1 MIWKIIILIYMKS
14 LIQFIK
20 ESQEIHE
27 SLIGDIVRK
36 LLDTG
41 LSWIEGSVKW
51 IANKSAD
58 AVSDIW
64 KTHRDVLTN
73 TYSEFRRSH
82 PEYKFL
88 PEAPKTA
95 EEYGTIHMTIYFNNS
110 ISADDKINLAE
121 TSIAKV
127 KKRKGSQPGA
137 IEAYIARETSQ
148 CYIGIIKNPKATAS
162 DKTKADTFLNKIKS
176 ENNDDVKF
184 LIEDYIKD
192 YKAHI

>member
-1 MIWKIIILIYMKS
+1 MKT
-14 LIQFIK
+14 LKDFIK
-20 ESQEIHE
+20 ESQEINE
-27 SLIGDIVRK
+27 SLFGDIVRK

-41 LSWIEGSVKW
+41 LSWISGSVKW

-88 PEAPKTA
+88 PEAIKTP
-95 EEYGTIHMTIYFNNS
+95 EEYGAINVAIYFDDS
-110 ISADDKINLAE
+110 IPADNKINKAE
-121 TSIAKV
+121 ASITKV
-127 KKRKGSQPGA
+127 KKHKGSQPGA

-148 CYIGIIKNPKATAS
+148 CYVGIIKNPKATAS
-162 DKTKADTFLNKIKS
+162 DKTKADNFLNKIKS
-176 ENNDDVKF
+176 ENNKEVKF
-184 LIEDYIKD
+184 LIEEYIND
-192 YKAHI
+192 YKTRIK